1 MGPEPGRGG
10 GTPLLDRVH
19 RPADLRGLDGSTLA
33 ALAAE
38 IREFLIAEVSR
49 SGGHLG
55 PNLGAVELTIALH
68 RVFESPRDRILWD
81 TGHQAYVHK
90 LLTGRKDFSRLRAK
104 GGLSGYPSRAE
115 SEHDLIENSHAS
127 TALGW
132 ADGLAKAYRLA
143 GRTDRR
149 VVAVVGDG
157 ALTGGMVW
165 EGLNSLV
172 DQDLRVVV
180 VVNDN
185 GRSYA
190 PTRGGLARH
199 LSARRTAGGYERMLA
214 RAKRLREVPVAG
226 APLYGALHGVKAGIK
241 DVLAP
246 QGLFQDLGVK
256 YVGPVDG
263 HDIAATEEALRQAAR
278 FDGPVVVHCVTRK
291 GNGFA
296 AAEQDE
302 LDQMHVVRP
311 RSADGAPP
319 PADWTSVFAEE
330 MVRIGAERPEVVA
343 VTAAMLEPVGLQAFA
358 ERYPDRVFDVGIAEQ
373 HAVTSA
379 AGLSAGGAHPVVA
392 LYATFLNRAFD
403 QVLMDVALHGCG
415 VTFALD
421 RAGVTGSDGPSHN
434 GMWDLSMLQLV
445 PGMRI
450 AAPRDGA
457 RLRAQLREAVA
468 VEGGPTA
475 VRYPKGPVAADIEPV
490 GRAGAAEILALPDG
504 PGDVLIVAV
513 GPMAAAALGAAG
525 KLAAEG
531 VAATVVDPCWVKPL
545 DTGLLTLAEAHELI
559 VTVEDNGRV
568 AGVGAALAQAM
579 RDAGIHRPLRQ
590 AALPQEF
597 LAQAG
602 RGEVLEQ
609 AGLTAQGIARD
620 VTDALARLRA
630 TDQEEEIL

>member
-1 MGPEPGRGG
+1 M
-10 GTPLLDRVH
+10 LDRVH
-19 RPADLRGLDGSTLA
+19 RPADLRALDGSTLT
-33 ALAAE
+33 ALATE
-38 IREFLIAEVSR
+38 IRGFLIAEVSR

-55 PNLGAVELTIALH
+55 PNLGTVELTIALH

-81 TGHQAYVHK
+81 TGHQSYAHK

-143 GRTDRR
+143 GRADRR
-149 VVAVVGDG
+149 VVAIVGDG
-157 ALTGGMVW
+157 ALTGGMAW
-165 EGLNSLV
+165 EGLNSLA
-172 DQDLRVVV
+172 DQNLRVVV

-199 LSARRTAGGYERMLA
+199 LSARRTAGGR
-214 RAKRLREVPVAG
+214 RQRLREVPVAG
-226 APLYGALHGVKAGIK
+226 APLYRALHAMKTKITNMR
-241 DVLAP
+241 AP
-246 QGLFQDLGVK
+246 QSLFQGLGVE
-256 YVGPVDG
+256 YLGPVDG
-263 HDIAATEEALRQAAR
+263 HDIAATEEALRQATR
-278 FDGPVVVHCVTRK
+278 LDGPVVVHCVTRK

-302 LDQMHVVRP
+302 LDRMHVVRP
-311 RSADGAPP
+311 RSAAGGRP
-319 PADWTSVFAEE
+319 PADWTSVFADE
-330 MVRIGAERPEVVA
+330 MVRIGAERPDVVA

-421 RAGVTGSDGPSHN
+421 RAGATGSDGPSHN

-445 PGMRI
+445 PTMQI
-450 AAPRDGA
+450 AAPRDGT
-457 RLRAQLREAVA
+457 RLRAQLREAIA
-468 VEGGPTA
+468 VEGHPTM
-475 VRYPKGPVAADIEPV
+475 VRYPKGPVAPDIEPV
-490 GRAGAAEILALPDG
+490 ARAGTAEILALPDG

-525 KLAAEG
+525 RLAAEG
-531 VAATVVDPCWVKPL
+531 VAVTVVDPCWVKPL
-545 DTGLLTLAEAHELI
+545 DAELLKLAEAHRLV

-568 AGVGAALAQAM
+568 AGAGAALAQAM
-579 RDAGIHRPLRQ
+579 RDAGIHRPLHQ

-602 RGEVLEQ
+602 RDEVLEQ
-609 AGLTAQGIARD
+609 AGLTARGIARD
-620 VTDALARLRA
+620 VAHALARLRV
-630 TDQEEEIL
+630 TDHEEVV